1 MAAYQAWHKQQ
12 SQEAAGHLRDAIR
25 IDPAFVEAQAELGAV
40 YAKTG
45 QPVLALELFQDA
57 LAAEPNWALL
67 QSNAAVVLLML
78 NRSAEA
84 ENAARR
90 AVRLDAASVEAN
102 YILGIAM
109 LMQGRTT
116 AEAAKYLSFA
126 ARPLS
131 RGAGTAS

>member
-1 MAAYQAWHKQQ
+1 
-12 SQEAAGHLRDAIR
+12 
-25 IDPAFVEAQAELGAV
+25 VEAQAELGAV

-116 AEAAKYLSFA
+116 AEAAKY
-126 ARPLS
+126 RPS
-131 RGAGTAS
+131 PPPVIPRRGHC